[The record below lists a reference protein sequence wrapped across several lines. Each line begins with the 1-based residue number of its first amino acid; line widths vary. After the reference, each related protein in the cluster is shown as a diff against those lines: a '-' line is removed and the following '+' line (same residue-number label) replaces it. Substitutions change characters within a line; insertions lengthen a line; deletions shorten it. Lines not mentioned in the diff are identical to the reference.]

1 VVEQLVE
8 TISEFTCPLCGHL
21 HSIRTYDPED
31 LPLDILAVLKV
42 GLGHG
47 LGTKVV
53 DRYSILGDDD
63 VTPKVVKRVMK
74 LCRLFLDE
82 KLVTQSAVKSSL
94 GLVDVPQ
101 PETVSL
107 RDYNRLRE
115 DLEALRVQDES
126 HRMEAERE
134 SVRADNLLARVESLN
149 GKVSSLE
156 SQLSSSKLERSRL
169 AKEVEEE
176 ARMENL
182 DSSLDDWVQEFEDRT
197 DFLFNPAEESR
208 EAFLGEAISKLLEDL
223 EALKA
228 DDVT

>member
-1 VVEQLVE
+1 ME

-21 HSIRTYDPED
+21 HSIRHYDPED

-63 VTPKVVKRVMK
+63 VTPKVVKRVLT

-94 GLVDVPQ
+94 GLVDAPQ

-115 DLEALRVQDES
+115 DLEALKVQAEDD
-126 HRMEAERE
+126 RKTAERE
-134 SVRADNLLARVESLN
+134 SVRADNLLAQVGALN
-149 GKVSSLE
+149 GRVRSLE
-156 SQLSSSKLERSRL
+156 AQLSSSKLERSRIG
-169 AKEVEEE
+169 KEVEEME
-176 ARMENL
+176 ARAEN
-182 DSSLDDWVQEFEDRT
+182 SSEALDDLIEVIEERT
-197 DFLFNPAEESR
+197 DFEFDSEVDTREE
-208 EAFLGEAISKLLEDL
+208 FLAGVIPKILEDL

-228 DDVT
+228 AEDE